1 MCLLFFSLFLVTVL
15 SNIVLRLRGLYFVD
29 WNNWNDFE
37 MDVHVYGKKNSS
49 RSGDD
54 SDNSSDRHS
63 SSYNNIHQIGENGS
77 ICLLISSFS
86 VLSSLHPNN
95 VHFIIFC
102 FFGTINTYNM
112 ILKAATRHCVCLS
125 ILYIYN
131 SLLLLLPLLLLFL
144 FLFIITVNIDTYIQ
158 AQSTRFSV
166 LVESCAFASVSKSF
180 IDMRMKKINDN
191 TFAVMN
197 ITCSRI
203 LQHTTQHPY
212 RHGASYYYSFFLYSV
227 AHPASV
233 DVLARCENTVCTVWV
248 ILMCAMFV
256 YIIQDLVE
264 CVNRI
269 PLNFIIIII
278 QSIYVC
284 AL

>member
-1 MCLLFFSLFLVTVL
+1 
-15 SNIVLRLRGLYFVD
+15 
-29 WNNWNDFE
+29 

-203 LQHTTQHPY
+203 LQHTTPIQTRRFLLLQLLLIQRCSPSQC
-212 RHGASYYYSFFLYSV
+212 RCVGAL
-227 AHPASV
+227 
-233 DVLARCENTVCTVWV
+233 
-248 ILMCAMFV
+248 
-256 YIIQDLVE
+256 
-264 CVNRI
+264 
-269 PLNFIIIII
+269 
-278 QSIYVC
+278 
-284 AL
+284 